1 VNNKKLRHKLA
12 LACLV
17 PVMTPGFIFY
27 TLVHGSYAKSI
38 VISIALI
45 IGLYLFKSNY
55 HTFKKSEGFLKRFTW
70 SVVLVNV
77 SCVIMTFAPE
87 AKNAFAGAALFLF
100 APSMI
105 FAVNTLTSSKPARRV
120 VMYSKKGL

>member
-1 VNNKKLRHKLA
+1 MNNKNLRHKLA
-12 LACLV
+12 LASLV
-17 PVMTPGFIFY
+17 PVMAPGALFY
-27 TLVHGSYAKSI
+27 TLVHGFYAKSI
-38 VISIALI
+38 VILI
-45 IGLYLFKSNY
+45 VLLIGLYLFKSSY
-55 HTFKKSEGFLKRFTW
+55 HVFKKSEGFLKRFTW

-100 APSMI
+100 TPSMV